1 MGICKIRP
9 LLNSHFYV
17 VSASRCHFQLSAG
30 PAHTALCQSG
40 GRDILKQIDLGYK
53 VKLVLRAEFNWY
65 TNYQPL
71 CIVGFLS
78 GRYLLPIAQLARPGA
93 ARPGVSLLG
102 LLQGLFPPLCCSH
115 PWLRGF
121 SCARGAGARTA
132 RNLLEPAGSA
142 RSRGCSVFLQRCCW
156 RSGERRCFK
165 VRIL

>member
-65 TNYQPL
+65 TNYQPP

-102 LLQGLFPPLCCSH
+102 LLQ
-115 PWLRGF
+115 
-121 SCARGAGARTA
+121 
-132 RNLLEPAGSA
+132 
-142 RSRGCSVFLQRCCW
+142 SRGCSVFLQRCCW